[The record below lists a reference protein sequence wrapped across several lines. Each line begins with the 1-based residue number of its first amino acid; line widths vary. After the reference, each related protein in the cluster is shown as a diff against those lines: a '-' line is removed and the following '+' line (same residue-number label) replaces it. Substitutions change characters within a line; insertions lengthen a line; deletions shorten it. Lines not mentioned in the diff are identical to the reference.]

1 MSGWWNLIGKRID
14 MIEIIDLHK
23 SFGQKSVLNG
33 VTLTIPTGES
43 KCIIGKSGCGK
54 SVLIKHIVGLLSP
67 DKGKVMVDGQEI
79 ETLSLED
86 LFRLRQKIGFVFQ
99 GSALFDSYNVF
110 ENIVVGL
117 YEHGLRNMRDLEEEA
132 IRVISSVGLLPE
144 RGMPETSEFKKEWQ
158 ILKNKKP
165 SDLSGGMRKRVGVAR
180 ALVGNPSYIL
190 YDEPTTGLDPVT
202 SEQID
207 KLIAELTKKMNVTSI
222 IITHDMFSVL
232 RIANTVAMLDEG
244 RVQFDGTPA
253 QFYKS
258 EDPVTKEFLERY
270 MK

>member
-1 MSGWWNLIGKRID
+1 MRID

-23 SFGQKSVLNG
+23 TFGQKPVLNG
-33 VTLTIPTGES
+33 VNLTIPTGES

-67 DKGKVMVDGQEI
+67 DQGKVLVDGENI
-79 ETLSLED
+79 ETLSLTD
-86 LFRLRQKIGFVFQ
+86 LFQFRRKIGFVFQ

-117 YEHGLRNMRDLEEEA
+117 YEHGLRDVKELEEEA

-144 RGMPETSEFKKEWQ
+144 RGEPETSEFKKEWQ
-158 ILKNKKP
+158 ILRNKKP

-180 ALVGNPSYIL
+180 ALVGNPSYVF

-207 KLIAELTKKMNVTSI
+207 NLIAQLTKKLNVTSI
-222 IITHDMFSVL
+222 IITHDMFSVI
-232 RIANTVAMLDEG
+232 RIANTVAMLENG

-258 EDPVTKEFLERY
+258 DDPITMEFLQRY
-270 MK
+270 MKN

>member
-1 MSGWWNLIGKRID
+1 

-23 SFGQKSVLNG
+23 TFGQKTVLNG
-33 VTLTIPTGES
+33 VNLTIPSGES

-54 SVLIKHIVGLLSP
+54 SVLIKHLVGLLSP
-67 DKGKVMVDGQEI
+67 DKGKVLVDGQEI
-79 ETLSLED
+79 ESLSKEE
-86 LFRLRQKIGFVFQ
+86 LFKLRQKIGFVFQ

-117 YEHGLRNMRDLEEEA
+117 YEHGLHNFKDLEDEA
-132 IRVISSVGLLPE
+132 IRVLSSVGLLPDKNE
-144 RGMPETSEFKKEWQ
+144 KDLKDFNKEWQ
-158 ILKNKKP
+158 ILRNKKP

-180 ALVGNPSYIL
+180 ALVGNPSYII

-207 KLIAELTKKMNVTSI
+207 KLIADLTKKMSVTSI

-232 RIANTVAMLDEG
+232 RIAHSVTMLDEG
-244 RVQFDGTPA
+244 RVHFDGTPDE
-253 QFYKS
+253 FYKS
-258 EDPVTKEFLERY
+258 NDPITQEFLERY
-270 MK
+270 MRN

>member
-1 MSGWWNLIGKRID
+1 

-23 SFGQKSVLNG
+23 SFGLKTVLNG
-33 VTLTIPTGES
+33 VNLTIPSGES

-54 SVLIKHIVGLLSP
+54 SVLIKHIVGLLAP
-67 DKGKVMVDGQEI
+67 DKGKVLVDGMEI
-79 ETLSLED
+79 ESLSKED
-86 LFRLRQKIGFVFQ
+86 LFKLRQNIGFVFQ

-117 YEHGLRNMRDLEEEA
+117 YEHGLRNFKDLEEEA
-132 IRVISSVGLLPE
+132 VRVLSSVGLLPDKSE
-144 RGMPETSEFKKEWQ
+144 NETNNFNKEWQ
-158 ILKNKKP
+158 ILRNKKP

-180 ALVGNPSYIL
+180 ALVGNPSYII

-207 KLIAELTKKMNVTSI
+207 KLIADLTKKMNVTSI

-232 RIANTVAMLDEG
+232 RIAHTVTMLDDG
-244 RVQFDGTPA
+244 RVHFDGTPDE
-253 QFYKS
+253 FYKS
-258 EDPVTKEFLERY
+258 DDPINQEFLERY
-270 MK
+270 MKK

>member
-1 MSGWWNLIGKRID
+1 

-23 SFGQKSVLNG
+23 SFGPKPVLNG
-33 VTLTIPTGES
+33 VNLTIPTGES

-67 DKGKVMVDGQEI
+67 DKGKVLVDGQNI
-79 ETLSLED
+79 EGLTKED
-86 LFRLRQKIGFVFQ
+86 LFRFRQRIGFVFQ

-117 YEHGLRNMRDLEEEA
+117 YEHGLQNMKDLEEEA
-132 IRVISSVGLLPE
+132 IRVLLSVGLLPE
-144 RGMPETSEFKKEWQ
+144 RGETETEEFKKEWK
-158 ILKNKKP
+158 ILRNKKP

-207 KLIAELTKKMNVTSI
+207 KLIADLTKKMNVTSI

-232 RIANTVAMLDEG
+232 RIAHSVAMLDEG
-244 RVQFDGTPA
+244 KVHFDGSPDE
-253 QFYKS
+253 FYKS
-258 EDPVTKEFLERY
+258 KDPITQEFLERY
-270 MK
+270 MKN